1 MTYAVS
7 RPRRPRPLGARYTG
21 PIPLGASNPLEV
33 LEDRFTRVV
42 KAQSDRVLDNV
53 GDRLNLYLD
62 SSSGQ
67 RLMDKFGTK
76 VEESLT
82 EAAYKHKWELL
93 LAGISVAAMTVV
105 GVSLGGKVGKTG
117 MQVATGV
124 AVAAALPLL
133 LGGGETEEE
142 RQRREAADRERSRT
156 RR

>member
-1 MTYAVS
+1 MTYAVA
-7 RPRRPRPLGARYTG
+7 RPRPARPLGARYTG
-21 PIPLGASNPLEV
+21 PVPFAGLGSNPLED
-33 LEDRFTRVV
+33 LEDRFERVV

-62 SSSGQ
+62 STSGQ
-67 RLMDKFGTK
+67 KLMDKFGDK
-76 VEESLT
+76 VESSLVD
-82 EAAYKHKWELL
+82 AAYKHKWELL

-124 AVAAALPLL
+124 AVLAALPLL

-142 RQRREAADRERSRT
+142 RQRRQAADRA
-156 RR
+156 RRK

>member
-1 MTYAVS
+1 MTYAVT
-7 RPRRPRPLGARYTG
+7 RRARPLGARYTG
-21 PIPLGASNPLEV
+21 PVPFAGLGASNPLEV
-33 LEDRFTRVV
+33 LEDRFERVV

-62 SSSGQ
+62 STGGQ

-82 EAAYKHKWELL
+82 DAAYKHKWELL

-117 MQVATGV
+117 VKVATGV
-124 AVAAALPLL
+124 AVLAALPLL
-133 LGGGETEEE
+133 LGSSGESEED
-142 RQRREAADRERSRT
+142 RQRREAADRA
-156 RR
+156 RRKV